1 MDRLYLAWG
10 SAGHACGIG
19 ILRIPAL
26 TWRTYQFHAARKER
40 FMRILTG
47 GFSHESNSLN
57 PIITGEDDF
66 AVLRGGGI
74 IENSVFSRHSSAGII
89 ETLKKGG
96 AELAP
101 TVLARA
107 VPNGV
112 VSRAFYEKLKA
123 ELLCRAGEALKQ
135 GPVDGVCL
143 ALHGSMKV
151 EGGICAE
158 GDLCQALREIL
169 PGIPFTA
176 ALDMHAT
183 LTPSLLEAAD
193 AFAAYKTAP
202 HTDSFETGALAARML
217 LGSLAA
223 GKRLCTASVSVPLM
237 IAGEKSES
245 AAEPMAS
252 LIAAC
257 KELEEPAPNRPAMLA
272 ASLLLGFP
280 WADCEYNAVTVLV
293 SAFEEDKAV
302 ANREA
307 RKLAGELW
315 RRRKEFGFR
324 TEHYNSRESMAAAYT
339 AVLEKGERPVFVS
352 DSGDNP
358 TAGATGDATELLEE
372 ILSAMETVEKL
383 PSPLLYSGFYD
394 APAAAACIKAG
405 EGAELDI
412 TLGGNWDRLNGKK
425 IPLRV
430 KVERIAPDFG
440 PYHSSLVLVSHRNI
454 LISVTSKH
462 IGFGDAGL
470 LPALGINAADYCLV
484 VVKLG
489 YLEPCFRAVAA
500 RAIMATSRG
509 CSNEVLETI
518 PYRKV
523 RRPIYPLD
531 KAMEWRAPQA
541 D

>member
-1 MDRLYLAWG
+1 
-10 SAGHACGIG
+10 
-19 ILRIPAL
+19 
-26 TWRTYQFHAARKER
+26 
-40 FMRILTG
+40 MRIVTG

-66 AVLRGGGI
+66 VVSRGGEITGL
-74 IENSVFSRHSSAGII
+74 SVFSRHSSAGII
-89 ETLKKGG
+89 QTLIRAG
-96 AELAP
+96 ADVVP

-112 VSRAFYEKLKA
+112 VSRTFYETLKN
-123 ELLCRAGEALKQ
+123 ELLDRARRALAE
-135 GPVDGVCL
+135 GPVHGVCL

-151 EGGICAE
+151 EGGLCAE
-158 GDLCQALREIL
+158 GDLCLALREIF
-169 PGIPFTA
+169 PAVPFTA

-183 LTPSLLEAAD
+183 VTPDLLRTVD
-193 AFAAYKTAP
+193 AFAGYKTAP
-202 HTDSFETGALAARML
+202 HTDSFETGVLAAEML
-217 LGSLAA
+217 RESLTG
-223 GKRLCTASVSVPLM
+223 GKKLYTARVQIPMM
-237 IAGEKSES
+237 IAGEKSET

-257 KELEEPAPNRPAMLA
+257 KELEKPAADRPAMLA

-293 SAFEEDKAV
+293 SAFEENSDTAD
-302 ANREA
+302 REA
-307 RKLAGELW
+307 RKLAEEFW
-315 RRRKEFGFR
+315 RRRGEFSFR
-324 TEHYNSRESMAAAYT
+324 TEHYNSKESMAAAYK

-358 TAGATGDATELLEE
+358 TAGAAGDATELLEE
-372 ILSAMETVEKL
+372 ILATPEQADRL
-383 PSPLLYSGFYD
+383 PTPLLYSGFYD
-394 APAAAACIKAG
+394 EPAAAACLKAG

-412 TLGGNWDRLNGKK
+412 TLGGNWDRLNGRK

-430 KVERIAPDFG
+430 KVKKIAPGFG
-440 PYHSSLVLVSHRNI
+440 PYHSDLALVSCRNI
-454 LISVTSKH
+454 LISITSKH
-462 IGFGDAGL
+462 IGFGDEKL

-484 VVKLG
+484 AVKLG
-489 YLEPCFRAVAA
+489 YLEPCFRSIAA

-531 KAMEWRAPQA
+531 KDMEWHA
-541 D
+541 